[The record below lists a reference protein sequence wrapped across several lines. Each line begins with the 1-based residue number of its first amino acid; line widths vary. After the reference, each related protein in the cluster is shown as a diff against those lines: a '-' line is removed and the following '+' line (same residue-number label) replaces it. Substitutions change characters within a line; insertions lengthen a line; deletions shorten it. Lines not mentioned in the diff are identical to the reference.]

1 MPIAC
6 VDLSVVTDYFP
17 SHLRLL
23 SILFFFFLI
32 TENPTATIIPPL
44 MTFQSR
50 DKVTITCQ
58 VSGFPVPSILWF
70 KDDIL
75 MEFDKR
81 ISVVEGSLVIR
92 DAQMSDAGEYECN
105 AWNIVGQSKATVKL
119 LYTGKL
125 WESMPQIKTNSKTR
139 TIPRARFSQY

>member
-1 MPIAC
+1 
-6 VDLSVVTDYFP
+6 
-17 SHLRLL
+17 
-23 SILFFFFLI
+23 
-32 TENPTATIIPPL
+32 

-81 ISVVEGSLVIR
+81 ISVVESSLVIR
-92 DAQMSDAGEYECN
+92 DAHMSDAGEYECN
-105 AWNIVGQSKATVKL
+105 ASPVNHLRYVRPARGLVA
-119 LYTGKL
+119 
-125 WESMPQIKTNSKTR
+125 
-139 TIPRARFSQY
+139 RAICLAFS

>member
-1 MPIAC
+1 MPVAYI
-6 VDLSVVTDYFP
+6 DLSVITDYFP

-23 SILFFFFLI
+23 SILFFLSFFFLI

-58 VSGFPVPSILWF
+58 VSGFPVPSVLWY

-81 ISVVEGSLVIR
+81 ISMVQSSLVIR

-105 AWNIVGQSKATVKL
+105 AWNIVGQSKATVTL

-125 WESMPQIKTNSKTR
+125 RETMP
-139 TIPRARFSQY
+139 

>member
-81 ISVVEGSLVIR
+81 ISVVQSSLVIK
-92 DAQMSDAGEYECN
+92 DTQMSDAGEYECN
-105 AWNIVGQSKATVKL
+105 AWNIVGQSKATVTL
-119 LYTGKL
+119 SYTGKL
-125 WESMPQIKTNSKTR
+125 
-139 TIPRARFSQY
+139 

>member
-1 MPIAC
+1 MPVAYI
-6 VDLSVVTDYFP
+6 DLSVITDYFP

-23 SILFFFFLI
+23 SILFFLFFFLI

-58 VSGFPVPSILWF
+58 VSGFPVPSVLWY

-81 ISVVEGSLVIR
+81 ISMVQSSLVIR

-105 AWNIVGQSKATVKL
+105 AWNIVGQSKATVTL

-125 WESMPQIKTNSKTR
+125 RETMP
-139 TIPRARFSQY
+139 

>member
-1 MPIAC
+1 
-6 VDLSVVTDYFP
+6 
-17 SHLRLL
+17 
-23 SILFFFFLI
+23 
-32 TENPTATIIPPL
+32 

-81 ISVVEGSLVIR
+81 ISVVESSLVIR
-92 DAQMSDAGEYECN
+92 DSQMSDAGEYECN

-125 WESMPQIKTNSKTR
+125 WESMPQIKTNSKKR
-139 TIPRARFSQY
+139 TIPRTRFSHY

>member
-6 VDLSVVTDYFP
+6 VDLSVITDYFP
-17 SHLRLL
+17 CHLRLL
-23 SILFFFFLI
+23 SILVFFFLI

-58 VSGFPVPSILWF
+58 VSGFPVPSVLWY

-81 ISVVEGSLVIR
+81 ISMVQSSLVIR
-92 DAQMSDAGEYECN
+92 DAQMSHAGEYECN

-125 WESMPQIKTNSKTR
+125 W
-139 TIPRARFSQY
+139 

>member
-6 VDLSVVTDYFP
+6 FDLSVVTDYFP
-17 SHLRLL
+17 SHSVYCR
-23 SILFFFFLI
+23 FFSFFLI

-81 ISVVEGSLVIR
+81 ISVVESSLVIR

-125 WESMPQIKTNSKTR
+125 WESMPQIETNSKTR
-139 TIPRARFSQY
+139 TIPRSRFSQY